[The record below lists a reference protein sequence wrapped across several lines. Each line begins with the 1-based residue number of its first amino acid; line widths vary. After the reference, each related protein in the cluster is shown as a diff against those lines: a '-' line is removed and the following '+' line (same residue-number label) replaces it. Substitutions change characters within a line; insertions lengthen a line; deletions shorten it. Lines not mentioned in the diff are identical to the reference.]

1 MLVSD
6 IGKPDAKIMLVGEA
20 PGSDEERAGVP
31 FIGHAGKL
39 LKQMLA
45 HANINYAQCYITNV
59 SNERPPGNDFTFFY
73 SDKNRNEPNAKLT
86 MFWAKLRHKIEEIK
100 PNVVIALGAEAL
112 RAITGERKISQWR
125 GTVMLYKD
133 IKIIPTYHPA
143 YIMRVYGDHPIVELD
158 FSKALRESIKPEYDE
173 PKVDITVRPNFSE
186 VIRWLDKVENYKRI
200 SFDIETLTT
209 ELVTRCMSLAVKH
222 ENGTYSSIS
231 IPFLVF
237 SKSSLTS
244 ISNDNKLVKLGKVSD
259 SISSYWSME
268 DEIVILTKLSKIFN
282 SNIEVVG
289 QNSISFDAP
298 IIRDQLNLHIKNHYL
313 DTIHA
318 WHVLYSEF
326 PKSLSFLCS
335 VLTNHRNYWT
345 NKNTNIDDSEWE
357 YNCYDS
363 IVALEVSY
371 IIEEYLKEENLLEF
385 YFKNTHRLAFALSD
399 AQEYGMLFDIEE
411 QKKMIVTYE
420 AAIDKVR
427 KEINT
432 LCGYEINPGS
442 PKQVKKLLYSEL
454 RFPTMHMKG
463 KVTVDEVALRKLEK
477 RYPNEQI
484 LSKIIEY
491 RKVVKLVGTYLNIK
505 IDEDNRMRTSYNASG
520 TKGARISSSKT
531 LRGTGLDL
539 QNIPAG
545 RSRGVV
551 NIRHLFVAGNKKKLV
566 KGDLSQAETRIVS
579 EILYRC
585 GDNTL
590 HELYKNP
597 EFDIHNWMST
607 FIYGKTVDN
616 IVKLERAVG
625 KLANHSGNYGA
636 GPNVLIAKS
645 LKDGIEGIDYNFAQQ
660 IMLASH
666 RAIPGLK
673 VWWSAVERQLRQT
686 RILTTCLG
694 RKRIFFGRLDDTTHR
709 DAYSFEPQST
719 CGEVCNLVFTT
730 LYEQFKERKMKDC
743 HVILQVHDEV
753 VVECPSFRVNIVA
766 KMMKAAAVIPLY
778 INKEPLIIPLDISVG
793 DDWKNMKEYEV
804 KYV

>member
-6 IGKPDAKIMLVGEA
+6 IGPPDAKILLVGEA
-20 PGSDEERAGVP
+20 PGSEEERAGVP

-39 LKQMLA
+39 LKQMAA
-45 HANINYAQCYITNV
+45 HSSIDYSKCYVTNV

-86 MFWAKLRHKIEEIK
+86 MLWAKLRHKIEEIK

-125 GTVMLYKD
+125 GTIMMYKG

-143 YIMRVYGDHPIVELD
+143 YVMRVYGDHPIVELD
-158 FSKALRESIKPEYDE
+158 FSKALRESDYPEYRE
-173 PKVDITVRPNFSE
+173 PKVDITIRPNFSQ
-186 VIRWLDKVENYKRI
+186 VISWLDKVENYKRI
-200 SFDIETLTT
+200 SFDIETLTDK
-209 ELVTRCMSLAVKH
+209 LIMRCISLSVKL
-222 ENGTYSSIS
+222 ECNTYSAIS
-231 IPFLVF
+231 IPFIVL

-244 ISNDNKLVKLGKVSD
+244 ISSDNKLVKLGKVSD
-259 SISSYWSME
+259 SVSSYWSIE

-298 IIRDQLNLHIKNHYL
+298 IIRDQLDIQIKNHYM
-313 DTIHA
+313 DTMHA

-345 NKNTNIDDSEWE
+345 NKNTGIDDSEWK

-363 IVALEVSY
+363 IVTLEVSY
-371 IIEEYLKEENLLEF
+371 VIEDYLREENLLDF

-399 AQEYGMLFDIEE
+399 AQEYGILFDVEE
-411 QKKMIVTYE
+411 QKHMIVVFE
-420 AAIDKVR
+420 AAIDKVK
-427 KEINT
+427 KEINV

-442 PKQVKKLLYSEL
+442 PKQVKKLLYSKL

-477 RYPNEQI
+477 RYPNEII
-484 LSKIIEY
+484 LSKIIGY
-491 RKVVKLVGTYLNIK
+491 RKVVKLVGTYLNVN
-505 IDEDNRMRTSYNASG
+505 IDEDSRMRTSYNASG

-551 NIRHLFVAGNKKKLV
+551 NIRHLFIAGKNKKLV

-597 EFDIHNWMST
+597 NFDIHKWMAT
-607 FIYGKTVDN
+607 FIYGKIVDA
-616 IVKLERAVG
+616 IIKLERDVG

-636 GPNVLIAKS
+636 GPNVLMAKA
-645 LKDGIEGIDYNFAQQ
+645 LKDGIEGIDYNFAQL
-660 IMLASH
+660 IMLARH

-673 VWWSAVERQLRQT
+673 VWWSTVERQLRQT

-694 RKRIFFGRLDDTTHR
+694 RKRIFFGRLDDTTYR

-719 CGEVCNLVFTT
+719 CGEVCNIIFTA
-730 LYEQFKERKMKDC
+730 LREQFIERRLNNC
-743 HVILQVHDEV
+743 HVILQNHDEV
-753 VVECPSFRVNIVA
+753 VVECLSYRVSLVA
-766 KMMKAAAVIPLY
+766 KMMKDAANIPLY
-778 INKEPLIIPLDISVG
+778 INKEPLIIPIDISVG
-793 DDWKNMKEYEV
+793 DNWRDMEEYEV
-804 KYV
+804 K